1 MDLRLTGKLAVVT
14 GASKGIGLA
23 ITRGLVAEGAR
34 VIAGARDPSPELTEL
49 TKRSDVHY
57 MGVDLSDA
65 AGPAQLIAAAHR
77 LGPVEVLVNNV
88 GAVTPRLDGF
98 LAVPDDAWLASLNL
112 NFLAAVRTTRA
123 ALPDM
128 LAAGRGTIVNV
139 NSVNAFLPDP
149 TVIDYCAAKA
159 AATNFTKALSQE
171 LGPTGIRVNSVSPGP
186 VATGLWLG
194 AHGVAA
200 TIAQAQGGDPA
211 EVECSAARQ
220 MATGRFT
227 QPEEVADLVV
237 LLASERAGNVTGSDF
252 IIDGGLVK
260 TL

>member
-1 MDLRLTGKLAVVT
+1 MDLGLTGKRAVVT

-23 ITRGLVAEGAR
+23 ITRALIAEGAR

-49 TKRSDVHY
+49 TERTDAHHVA
-57 MGVDLSDA
+57 VDLSEDT
-65 AGPAQLIAAAHR
+65 GPTQLVAAARKH
-77 LGPVEVLVNNV
+77 GPVDVLVNNV
-88 GAVTPRLDGF
+88 GSVTPRLDGF

-128 LAAGRGTIVNV
+128 LAAGRGAIVNV
-139 NSVNAFLPDP
+139 SSVNAFLPDP

-159 AATNFTKALSQE
+159 ALTNFTKALSQE
-171 LGPTGIRVNSVSPGP
+171 LAPHGVRVNCVSPGP
-186 VATGLWLG
+186 VATELWLG
-194 AHGVAA
+194 DRGVAA
-200 TIAQAQGGDPA
+200 TVAQAHGDEPA
-211 EVECSAARQ
+211 AIERAVSEQ

-227 QPEEVADLVV
+227 RPEEVADLVV
-237 LLASERAGNVTGSDF
+237 LLASERAQNAVGSDF
-252 IIDGGLVK
+252 TIDGGLVK

>member
-23 ITRGLVAEGAR
+23 ITRAFATEGAR

-49 TKRSDVHY
+49 TERSDVHHVA
-57 MGVDLSDA
+57 VDLSDPS
-65 AGPAQLIAAAHR
+65 GPTQLIAAARQH
-77 LGPVEVLVNNV
+77 GSIEVLVNNV
-88 GAVTPRLDGF
+88 GAVTPRLNGF
-98 LAVPDDAWLASLNL
+98 LAVPDDAWLATLNL
-112 NFLAAVRTTRA
+112 NFLATVRTTRA

-139 NSVNAFLPDP
+139 SSVNAFLPDP

-159 AATNFTKALSQE
+159 AVTNFTKALSQE
-171 LGPTGIRVNSVSPGP
+171 LGPKGVRVNSVSPGP

-194 AHGVAA
+194 DHGVAA
-200 TIAQAQGGDPA
+200 TIAQAQRGDPGDI
-211 EVECSAARQ
+211 ERAAAGQ

-227 QPEEVADLVV
+227 RPDEVADLVV
-237 LLASERAGNVTGSDF
+237 FLAGERAGNVTGSDF
-252 IIDGGLVK
+252 MIDGGLVK

>member
-23 ITRGLVAEGAR
+23 ITRALVAEGAR
-34 VIAGARDPSPELTEL
+34 VIAGARAPSPELADL
-49 TKRSDVHY
+49 TGRSDVHHVA
-57 MGVDLSDA
+57 VDLSDHS
-65 AGPAQLIAAAHR
+65 GPIELIAAARKH
-77 LGPVEVLVNNV
+77 GSIDVLVNNV

-128 LAAGRGTIVNV
+128 LAAGHGTIVNV
-139 NSVNAFLPDP
+139 SSVNAFLPDP
-149 TVIDYCAAKA
+149 TVIDYSAAKSA
-159 AATNFTKALSQE
+159 LTNFTKALSQE
-171 LGPTGIRVNSVSPGP
+171 LGSSGIRVNSVSPGP

-194 AHGVAA
+194 EDGVAA
-200 TIAQAQGGDPA
+200 TVAEKHGDDPA
-211 EVECSAARQ
+211 AVERAAAGQ

-227 QPEEVADLVV
+227 QPEEVADLIV

-252 IIDGGLVK
+252 MIDGGLVK